1 MNYELRHNGFSLT
14 EVLIAV
20 GILAVGLVFIAGT
33 FPVGIG
39 LTTVAAERTIGAIAA
54 DEAFT
59 KIRLYDV
66 DVGALKADEMTD
78 FNDVPGSVL
87 PADAEKMFAYPS
99 VDSNS
104 PHSYYWSALCRRID
118 EDSRLVQVT
127 VFVCRKTGMHS
138 RYPKDDPDVAEYDW
152 PKPVFGQ
159 LMIRPIAN
167 RFRVHP
173 IIVRFFNKGSTI
185 VADKTGSIYRILRR
199 LEAPNE
205 LIIELDRDRQEEDM
219 GGEGNRYMDVWVVPP
234 AVGGGRNPTIGVY
247 QKVIKF

>member
-1 MNYELRHNGFSLT
+1 M
-14 EVLIAV
+14 AV
-20 GILAVGLVFIAGT
+20 GILAVGLMFIAGT

-39 LTTVAAERTIGAIAA
+39 LTTIAAERTIGAIAA

-59 KIRLYDV
+59 KIRLYGV
-66 DVGALKADEMTD
+66 DVGALSTEEMAN
-78 FNDVPGSVL
+78 FNDVPGNTL
-87 PADAEKMFAYPS
+87 PADADRMFAYPS

-104 PHSYYWSALCRRID
+104 PHSYYWSALCRKID
-118 EDSRLVQVT
+118 DSGLVQVT
-127 VFVCRKTGMHS
+127 VFVCRKTGMHT
-138 RYPKDDPDVAEYDW
+138 RYPLDDPDVAVYDW

-159 LMIRPIAN
+159 LLIRPIAN

-185 VADKTGSIYRILRR
+185 VADKTGGIYRILRR

-205 LIIELDRDRQEEDM
+205 LIIELDRDRQEEDLT
-219 GGEGNRYMDVWVVPP
+219 GEGKRYMSVWVVPP
-234 AVGGGRNPTIGVY
+234 AFGGGRNPTIGVY